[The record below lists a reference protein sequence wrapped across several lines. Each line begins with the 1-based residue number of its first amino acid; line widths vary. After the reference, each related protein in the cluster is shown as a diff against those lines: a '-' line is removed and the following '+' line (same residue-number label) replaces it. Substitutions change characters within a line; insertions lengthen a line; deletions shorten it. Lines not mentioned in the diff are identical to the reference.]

1 MLFHVNPSSGVPIY
15 AQVETQI
22 KNAIAAGALKSG
34 QPLPSVRKL
43 AAELGINPNTAARAY
58 QELEREGTI
67 TTVPGGGTFV
77 AGGQPRFLKSERI
90 RRLQPYARQIAVEGT
105 QLGLN
110 ETEILDLVQEEAR
123 KAGGTSMMQPAISTD
138 FLTKIYGQVSAVREL
153 NLNVPR
159 GAIYGFLGRNGAGKT
174 TTIKMLLGL
183 ARPTS
188 GSARVLGMN
197 TETDRIAI
205 FQRTAFVSE
214 KKTLYPL
221 LTPKELVRFSRGF
234 YPTWDDAAA
243 EKYSHLLEI
252 PMTQRFDKLSNGNQ
266 TKVFLLL
273 ALAQGADLL
282 ILDEPTTALD
292 PLTADEFL
300 RVLAASAMERGCTVF
315 FSSHQLEEVERIA
328 EYVGVMDHGKLM
340 LESRLDDIKSEF
352 RLIIA
357 VGNSL
362 PRQTSPQVLSV
373 TSEGNCCR
381 YFVTQDADGFAAKLT
396 QNGGTVTQVVS
407 LGLREIFLQLVRKEL
422 PCTSGNAGATLV
434 GSSSFS

>member
-1 MLFHVNPSSGVPIY
+1 MI
-15 AQVETQI
+15 Q
-22 KNAIAAGALKSG
+22 
-34 QPLPSVRKL
+34 L
-43 AAELGINPNTAARAY
+43 AVST
-58 QELEREGTI
+58 ER
-67 TTVPGGGTFV
+67 
-77 AGGQPRFLKSERI
+77 
-90 RRLQPYARQIAVEGT
+90 
-105 QLGLN
+105 
-110 ETEILDLVQEEAR
+110 
-123 KAGGTSMMQPAISTD
+123 
-138 FLTKIYGQVSAVREL
+138 LTKTYGRINAVQEL
-153 NLNVPR
+153 NLHVPR

-183 ARPTS
+183 ARPS
-188 GSARVLGMN
+188 YGSARVLGMD
-197 TETDRIAI
+197 TATDRIAI
-205 FQRTAFVSE
+205 FKRTAFVSE

-234 YPTWDDAAA
+234 YPAWDDAAV
-243 EKYSHLLEI
+243 EKYSQLLEI

-300 RVLAASAMERGCTVF
+300 RVLADSAMERGCTVF

-328 EYVGVMDHGKLM
+328 EFVGVMDHGRLL

-357 VGNSL
+357 AGNSL
-362 PRQTSPQVLSV
+362 PRQTSSQVLSV
-373 TSEGNCCR
+373 VADGDCCR
-381 YFVTQDADGFAAKLT
+381 YFVTQDAEGFAAQLT
-396 QNGGTVTQVVS
+396 RDGATVTQVAS
-407 LGLREIFLQLVRKEL
+407 LGLREIFLHMVRKEL

-434 GSSSFS
+434 GSSSSF